1 MDSYFTQNPDATGL
15 LGLPH
20 VQKVNEYVRISATVA
35 SESLKRFCSA
45 VVAYFGVPAATNG
58 RGVTK
63 DSFAGTSL
71 RAG

>member
-1 MDSYFTQNPDATGL
+1 MEFQL
-15 LGLPH
+15 ML
-20 VQKVNEYVRISATVA
+20 QVNEYVRISATVA
-35 SESLKRFCSA
+35 SESLKSA